1 MGSPHVSFCQPYP
14 SWDPTFQKDRF
25 GRMPKPARCKRA
37 LPGSSLH
44 VNFDR
49 QQVIDH
55 VSAAIG
61 IAMHRLGSAE
71 RIGSADDERLLP

>member
-1 MGSPHVSFCQPYP
+1 
-14 SWDPTFQKDRF
+14 
-25 GRMPKPARCKRA
+25 MPKPARCKRA

-71 RIGSADDERLLP
+71 RIGSADDERLLPWLRWCLPVELPQSPGVRVRFTK